1 MERATRRWTAIL
13 LIIVAIYVVLLL
25 SHWVLGVGI
34 LPW

>member
-1 MERATRRWTAIL
+1 VERTTRRWLTIL
-13 LIIVAIYVVLLL
+13 SVVVVVYLVLLL